1 MSEPISNA
9 EPGACHKGGDLRVH
23 GHLRSRLSPGEGGPA
38 RKVYTLTGSGERCLA
53 GWYTTVRTRR
63 AARRHERGPCG
74 GGPMNVA
81 TVTVNVLA
89 LAALVWAVTK
99 DRERTK
105 QALRIALRSFVG
117 MLPMVLTIIIL
128 IGVLLGFVTQD
139 VIRRLLG
146 EESGF
151 LGILTSAVVG
161 GIMFIPSLIAFPL
174 AASLLEGGAAV
185 GTVAG
190 FIASLTMI
198 GVVSLPVEV
207 RELGV
212 KMTALRNG
220 LGFLFALAIAVV
232 MGMVL

>member
-1 MSEPISNA
+1 
-9 EPGACHKGGDLRVH
+9 
-23 GHLRSRLSPGEGGPA
+23 
-38 RKVYTLTGSGERCLA
+38 
-53 GWYTTVRTRR
+53 
-63 AARRHERGPCG
+63 
-74 GGPMNVA
+74 MNVA

-89 LAALVWAVTK
+89 LAALVWAVIK

-161 GIMFIPSLIAFPL
+161 GVMFIPSLIAFPL

-212 KMTALRNG
+212 KMTVLRNG
-220 LGFLFALAIAVV
+220 LGFLFAPAIVILIGLFAVFVPKQMVADYLGHASGLKGFLLAALLGSLPTGPLYVAFPLAAAMLKKGARIATIIVFLTAWACIKLPQE
-232 MGMVL
+232 MVEL